1 LARVLIPD
9 VEQHGYRAHPLM
21 DHIADRAVA
30 MLERYGKGGAPSTR
44 YRDLVDLVAIVLAA
58 QVDAEPQLA
67 ALRSEAIRRGIRL
80 PIRFDVPDLRL
91 WESGYRAEASPATVT
106 PST

>member
-1 LARVLIPD
+1 VVRVVVRN

-21 DHIADRAVA
+21 DHIADRAAA

-80 PIRFDVPDLRL
+80 PIRYDVPDLRL